1 MTSTSTRVP
10 RRGRGEDAHR
20 RYALA
25 VDLGIPMGRFVDLD
39 GPVHYVEWEGPPERT
54 FVLIHGLGGSYL
66 SWTLVGPRL
75 AEHGRTIALDLA
87 GFGLTPRNGRS
98 SKLSANRV
106 LLARFLDEVVGRPAV
121 LVGNSMGG
129 AIAMLQA
136 AYEPASVEGVVLSS
150 SVFPW
155 ARGGV
160 PSPLVVTGFALY
172 RAPGIGDWVARQRM
186 NRLSSERIVHLGFK
200 IVTADPSS
208 VPEEL
213 VRAHIE
219 LLAERQLDPDIG
231 PAFVEAARSLL
242 RLGERGEL
250 ARTILDRVKAPV
262 LVIHGYG
269 DRLVPVAFA
278 QAAIESHPNWR
289 VRLLPRVGHVPM
301 IEDPDRWMTAVTGWL
316 DEVVEPGTS

>member
-1 MTSTSTRVP
+1 M
-10 RRGRGEDAHR
+10 
-20 RYALA
+20 
-25 VDLGIPMGRFVDLD
+25 DLNLPQGRFLDLE

-54 FVLIHGLGGSYL
+54 FVLIHGLGGSHL
-66 SWTLVGPRL
+66 SWALVGPRL
-75 AEHGRTIALDLA
+75 AERGRTIAIDLA
-87 GFGLTPRNGRS
+87 GFGLTRRNGRS

-106 LLARFLDEVVGRPAV
+106 LLARFLDEVVGRPAI

-129 AIAMLQA
+129 AVAMLQA
-136 AYEPASVEGVVLSS
+136 AYEPASVEGVVLSA

-172 RAPGIGDWVARQRM
+172 RAPGIGDWMVKQRM
-186 NRLSSERIVHLGFK
+186 SRLSSERIVRLGFK
-200 IVTADPSS
+200 IVTMDPSS

-213 VRAHIE
+213 VRAHVDQ
-219 LLAERQLDPDIG
+219 LAERQLDPDIG

-250 ARTILDRVKAPV
+250 ARTILDRVKCPV

-289 VRLLPRVGHVPM
+289 VRLLPRVGHAPM
-301 IEDPDRWMTAVTGWL
+301 IEDPDRWMAAVTGWL
-316 DEVVEPGTS
+316 DEVVEPGSS